1 MNLNK
6 IGKVLLTI
14 FGGVMVFLVISLF
27 LEDSYYGNLPQ
38 LIQMLILLGSVL
50 TISLSVAL
58 IFYNSSTEKRK
69 KAIKIISIVTGTI
82 FVLGWFFKIMHW
94 PGASALVIISSFM
107 FSFGGLPLIIKGR
120 YENRRTLL
128 SNAVNLLS
136 FADLLSVILIL
147 MGGLFRIMH
156 WVGANYVFITGVVIL
171 AITFIFWN
179 LSFRKE
185 VKLRMEA
192 EEKLKESLHE
202 IEEKQKEIRDSI
214 NYAKRIQEAI
224 MPSPDFIKS
233 NLPDSF
239 IFYQPKDVV
248 AGDFYWAEKVGDDFF
263 IAVADC
269 TGHGVPGALVSVV
282 CCNALNRTLNEF
294 NLSDP
299 GEILDK
305 TRELVTQSFS
315 KSTDDI
321 KDGMD
326 ISLMKINSKKV
337 EWAGANNP
345 LWIVSKN
352 ENESGKSEL
361 ILKEIKADKQ
371 PIGRTH
377 HPKPFT
383 THLVELKKG
392 DSIYLFTDG
401 FTDQFGG
408 PRGKKFMYKQ
418 LKDLLVANYQLT
430 FQEQAPFLREVLNTW
445 KGTLDQVDDVCIIG
459 IRL

>member
-6 IGKVLLTI
+6 IGKIALIVFGSIWTLTI
-14 FGGVMVFLVISLF
+14 ISLF
-27 LEDSYYGNLPQ
+27 NADSFFGILPETAQ
-38 LIQMLILLGSVL
+38 VLILLGSL
-50 TISLSVAL
+50 LFSSLSFAL

-69 KAIKIISIVTGTI
+69 KVIKVISIVTGTI
-82 FVLGWFFKIMHW
+82 FVLGCFFKLMHW
-94 PGASALVIISSFM
+94 PGAAALLITSSFL
-107 FSFGGLPLIIKGR
+107 FAFGALPLIIKSR
-120 YENRRTLL
+120 YEKRKTLL
-128 SNAVNLLS
+128 SGAVILLS
-136 FADLLSVILIL
+136 FADLLSILLIL
-147 MGGLFRIMH
+147 MGLLARIMH
-156 WVGANYVFITGVVIL
+156 WLGSGYLIIAGISVLLLTFVI
-171 AITFIFWN
+171 WN
-179 LSFRKE
+179 LMFRKE
-185 VKLRMEA
+185 VKLRVHA

-248 AGDFYWAEKVGDDFF
+248 AGDFYWAERVGDDFF

-315 KSTDDI
+315 KSTEDI

-326 ISLMKINSKKV
+326 ISLMKINGKKV

-383 THLVELKKG
+383 THLVDLQKG

-418 LKDLLVANYQLT
+418 LKDLLVANNQLT
-430 FQEQAPFLREVLNTW
+430 FQEQAPFLKGVLNDW